1 VRIKILGSGAGGG
14 FPQWNCNNPLSRAV
28 RQGQPGFLPRTQSS
42 LAASADDRNWLLF
55 NASPDIRAQIAAHR
69 ELQPAPDG
77 PLRASPIKAVFL
89 TNADVDHVAGLLT
102 LRERQPF
109 LLYATGRVLQAL
121 AGNSIFGVLASDV
134 VRRVE
139 VAPASVTDI
148 EGPDGEP
155 LGITVE
161 SFPVHGK
168 IALYLEQGGAE
179 NGFFGTEEGD
189 AVGVSFRA
197 SGKGGGAPAGAKR
210 AVYAPGC
217 SKVDDALLARVDGA
231 DCLFFDGTTF
241 TNTEMI
247 EAGVGDKTAARMGHI
262 HVSGPEGSMA
272 AFAGATVGRRI
283 FVHINNTN
291 PILQQ
296 GSAAEDLVK
305 ASGWEVGADGMEIV
319 L

>member
-1 VRIKILGSGAGGG
+1 VKIKILGSGAGGG

-28 RQGQPGFLPRTQSS
+28 RQGKPGFLPRTQSS
-42 LAASADDRNWLLF
+42 LSASADGKSWLVF
-55 NASPDIRAQIAAHR
+55 NASPDIRAQIASYP
-69 ELQPAPDG
+69 ELQPAADG
-77 PLRASPIKAVFL
+77 PLRHSPIKAVFL

-102 LRERQPF
+102 LREREP
-109 LLYATGRVLQAL
+109 LAVYATRRVHQVL
-121 AGNSIFGVLASDV
+121 ASNSIFGVLASDV

-139 VAPASVTDI
+139 VEPASVTEI
-148 EGPDGEP
+148 RAADGEP

-161 SFPVHGK
+161 AFPVHGK
-168 IALYLEQGGAE
+168 IALYLEKGGPE
-179 NGFFGTEEGD
+179 NNFFGTEEGD
-189 AVGVSFRA
+189 AIGVRFRA
-197 SGKGGGAPAGAKR
+197 SAVPGKQ

-217 SKVDDALLARVDGA
+217 SEVDAALLAKVEGA

-241 TNTEMI
+241 TGNEMI

-262 HVSGPEGSMA
+262 HVSGPDGSMA
-272 AFAGATVGRRI
+272 AFAKASVGRRI

-296 GSAAEDLVK
+296 GSDAENLVK